1 MTNSCKTMKIA
12 VYTGT
17 FNPLHVGHLAIMK
30 YLTHKHD
37 FGMVYLVVS
46 PQSPFKEFMKV
57 ETGSERYL
65 AALDA
70 VSRHPELSVHV
81 DDIEL
86 HLPAPQYTIRTLDAL
101 KAREP
106 ENEFTL
112 IMGADNLADIRKWK
126 DYRRILTEY
135 GAAVYPRKGYD
146 MEALRDSLMS
156 ECRGGK
162 AGGSGMDRGGKYRIM
177 LMEDAPMVDIS
188 STQIREGIAAG
199 RDMSS
204 YIM

>member
-1 MTNSCKTMKIA
+1 MDLRAMKIA

-17 FNPLHVGHLAIMK
+17 FNPLHIGHLAIME
-30 YLTHKHD
+30 YLTQDRD

-57 ETGSERYL
+57 ETGVERYRN
-65 AALDA
+65 A
-70 VSRHPELSVHV
+70 VEAVERHPELKVRV

-86 HLPAPQYTIRTLDAL
+86 GMPAPQYTVRTLDAL

-126 DYRRILTEY
+126 DYRRILCRY
-135 GAAVYPRKGYD
+135 GVAVYPREGYD
-146 MEALRDSLMS
+146 MKALRDGLME
-156 ECRGGK
+156 ECVE
-162 AGGSGMDRGGKYRIM
+162 GGSGDSDGGVYRIM
-177 LMEDAPMVDIS
+177 LLEDAPMVDIS
-188 STQIREGIAAG
+188 STRIREGIAAG

-204 YIM
+204 YMM